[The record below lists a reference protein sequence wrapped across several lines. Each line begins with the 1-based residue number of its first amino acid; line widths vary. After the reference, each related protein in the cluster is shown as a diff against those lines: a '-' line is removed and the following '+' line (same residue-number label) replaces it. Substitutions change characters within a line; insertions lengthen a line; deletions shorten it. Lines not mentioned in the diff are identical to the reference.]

1 MENILKTIIANKK
14 TEVEQRKKQFPL
26 DIILNKKREREH
38 FSLKSKL
45 LQQNASGIIAEFKR
59 KSPSKNWINRYA
71 DIVKVVQGYEK
82 NGASAVSVLTD
93 FNFFGGSL
101 TDLIKVTDNTTLPVL
116 RKDFIIDKY
125 QIAEADRYG
134 ADVIL
139 LIAACLSPADVKHL
153 ASTAKQF
160 GLEVLLEIHNSQE
173 LKHICDDIT
182 FVGVNNR
189 NLHNFTTKINTSL
202 ELGKLIPD
210 NFIKISESGIDSVEN
225 IKMLKDAGY
234 KGFLIGE
241 IFMKSNN
248 PPKVCNKFIEVML

>member
-1 MENILKTIIANKK
+1 MSTILKAIVANKK
-14 TEVEQRKKQFPL
+14 VEVEQRKKQFPL
-26 DIILNKKREREH
+26 NIILNKKRERKR
-38 FSLKSKL
+38 FSLKKNL

-71 DIVKVVQGYEK
+71 DITEVVKGYE
-82 NGASAVSVLTD
+82 NSNASAVSILTD
-93 FNFFGGSL
+93 FDFFGGNL
-101 TDLIKVTDNTTLPVL
+101 TDLAKIGSNTNLPIL
-116 RKDFIIDKY
+116 RKDFIIDEY

-134 ADVIL
+134 ADIIL
-139 LIAACLSPADVKHL
+139 LIAACLTPAEVKHL

-160 GLEVLLEIHNSQE
+160 GLEVLLEIHNKQE

-189 NLHNFTTKINTSL
+189 NLHNFTTNINTSL

-210 NFIKISESGIDSVEN
+210 NFIKISESGINSVEDIN
-225 IKMLKDAGY
+225 LLKNAGY

-241 IFMKSNN
+241 TFMKSNDPVKTCYN
-248 PPKVCNKFIEVML
+248 FIESIQ